1 MWNENTLT
9 KHEHAQLSDFR
20 GLLDSIGPFNSEKCN
35 NNNNKAFIQ
44 ITLVTY

>member
-1 MWNENTLT
+1 MWNENTQT
-9 KHEHAQLSDFR
+9 KHERAQLSDFR
-20 GLLDSIGPFNSEKCN
+20 GLLDSIGPFNSEC